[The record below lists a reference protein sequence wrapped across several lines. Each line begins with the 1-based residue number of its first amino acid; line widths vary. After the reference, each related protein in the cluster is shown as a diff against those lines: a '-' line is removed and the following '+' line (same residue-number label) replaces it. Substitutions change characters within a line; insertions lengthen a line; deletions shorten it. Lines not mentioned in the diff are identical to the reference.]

1 MLDPAALEY
10 GDTVQIWDRA
20 SVVFTAYSWNGGA
33 WEDGDLNEV
42 GSDIADIDI
51 PNGMGVIT
59 QTTNPAVF
67 AGEVDATGN
76 ATVSVFTGLN
86 LASSKF
92 PVPFDLDKCDFSA
105 LDYGDVIQVWDTV
118 GFAWV
123 AYAWNGVGFED
134 GDLNDV
140 SGVIAQPGEAFFIG
154 VANNTTYIQ
163 ESPL

>member
-1 MLDPAALEY
+1 LEY
-10 GDTVQIWDRA
+10 GDTVQIWDRV
-20 SVVFTAYSWNGGA
+20 SVVFTAYSWNGAA

-42 GSDIADIDI
+42 GSDIPDIDI
-51 PNGMGVIT
+51 PNGMGVAI
-59 QTTNPAVF
+59 QTVNPAVF

-76 ATVSVFTGLN
+76 ATVSVSAGGN
-86 LASSKF
+86 LVSSMF

-105 LDYGDVIQVWDTV
+105 FDYGDVIQVWDTV

-123 AYAWNGVGFED
+123 VYSWNGVGFED

-140 SGVIAQPGEAFFIG
+140 SGVIAQPGEAFFVS
-154 VANNTTYIQ
+154 VANNITYIQ